1 MDRNGKR
8 MRHRQRTTRVLVAVA
23 GIVLAVLAFRHFRPA
38 TVPDPAAPDNEIRR
52 GTAHDDHGDVE
63 EGHEGHDGHG
73 EERAVRLA
81 DAGRKEFGIEIGMA
95 GPGKIKVHVVLPG
108 EVVINADRLAHIVPP
123 VPGVV
128 REVRRNLGDRVR
140 KGDVLAVLDSRDL
153 ADAKAAFL
161 NAAERAALA
170 RARFAREEDL
180 WKKKISAEQDYLEAG
195 RALSEAAI
203 ALRSAEQK
211 LHAIGF
217 SDEYLK
223 QLPSQPD
230 MSYTRLEIA
239 APFEGTVIEKHISLG
254 EALKEDAAIFTIA
267 DLSTVWVNL
276 SVYQKD
282 LPYVRKGQPVVV
294 SAGQGIPDAPGTVS
308 YIGPLIG
315 EQTRTAVARVVL
327 PNRDGRL
334 RPGLF
339 VTGSILV
346 ESVPVA
352 VAVPKA
358 SVQTVDEQA
367 CVFVEAGEEFVLRPV
382 TLGRSNETHVEI
394 TAGLPPGTR
403 YVTSGAFTLKA
414 ELSKGA
420 FGDSHAH

>member
-1 MDRNGKR
+1 MERNGKR
-8 MRHRQRTTRVLVAVA
+8 KRRRQRTMRVLVAVA
-23 GIVLAVLAFRHFRPA
+23 GIVLAVLGFRHFLPA
-38 TVPDPAAPDNEIRR
+38 TAPDPPAREEKSHR
-52 GTAHDDHGDVE
+52 GTAHRDHGEAD
-63 EGHEGHDGHG
+63 
-73 EERAVRLA
+73 EERGIRLTE
-81 DAGRKEFGIEIGMA
+81 AGRKEFGIEVGSA
-95 GPGKIKVHVVLPG
+95 GPGNLKVHVALPG

-123 VPGVV
+123 VSGVV
-128 REVRRNLGDRVR
+128 REVRKNLGDRVR

-170 RARFAREEDL
+170 RARFDREEDL

-195 RALSEAAI
+195 RALSEAGI

-230 MSYTRLEIA
+230 MSYTRIEIA

-254 EALKEDAAIFTIA
+254 EALKEDAAVFSIA

-276 SVYQKD
+276 SVYQND

-294 SAGQGIPDAPGTVS
+294 SAGQGIPDVPGTVS

-327 PNRDGRL
+327 PNREGKL

-339 VTGSILV
+339 VTGTILV
-346 ESVPVA
+346 DSVPVP
-352 VAVPKA
+352 VVIPKV
-358 SVQTVDEQA
+358 SVQTVDQQP

-382 TLGRSNETHVEI
+382 TLGRSNESHVEI

-420 FGDSHAH
+420 FGAGHAH